1 MSDDETSGPP
11 PVKPLRTL
19 VVDDEPLARRVLAEE
34 LAETEHADVIGE
46 AENGDDAI
54 NSIQQLQPDLVMLD
68 IQMPVTDGFEV
79 VRRIS
84 GPLPAII
91 FVTAFSE
98 HALRAF
104 EVGAVDYLLK
114 PISADRLQVALER
127 AREARRSP
135 LESAQKVA
143 ETLNAENSSRGQ
155 RRPKIV
161 ARRGHDYHLLDL
173 DEVYAFQA
181 DGEIVWILTAKSK
194 FMATQTLHALDERLA
209 GSAFQR
215 VHRGALVNTDKI
227 RKMGALSSQR
237 WLLTLNNGLEFVVSK
252 RQAPLVRDLIR

>member
-1 MSDDETSGPP
+1 VS
-11 PVKPLRTL
+11 VLRTL
-19 VVDDEPLARRVLAEE
+19 IVDDEPVARRVLAEE
-34 LAETEHADVIGE
+34 LADLPDIEVVGE
-46 AENGDDAI
+46 ADNGEAALR
-54 NSIQQLQPDLVMLD
+54 SIERLTPDLVLLD
-68 IQMPVTDGFEV
+68 IQMPVIDGFET
-79 VRRIS
+79 VRNLR

-91 FVTAFSE
+91 FVTAYSE
-98 HALRAF
+98 HALKAF

-114 PISADRLQVALER
+114 PVRADRLAVAVER

-135 LESAQKVA
+135 LDSARKV
-143 ETLNAENSSRGQ
+143 EHTLNAESAMNAR

-181 DGEIVWILTAKSK
+181 DGEIVWILTGQNK
-194 FMATQTLHALDERLA
+194 FMATQTLQALDDRLA
-209 GSAFQR
+209 GSQFQR

-252 RQAPLVRDLIR
+252 RQAPIIRDLIR